1 MITVAQ
7 REKLE
12 ELIDEFSDAKA
23 DYVCNGGSQACNWV
37 SVAERELSDF
47 LDGITE
53 VKK

>member
-23 DYVCNGGSQACNWV
+23 DYVRDGGSQACNWV
-37 SVAERELSDF
+37 SVAARELSEFMDS
-47 LDGITE
+47 ITE
-53 VKK
+53 VEK